1 MRNRLLHT
9 TPIAV
14 FRNAAVTLLHGSEE
28 FRHVSRR
35 LLSDLIERV
44 EVVRVTD
51 TETVKTKVFLLVV
64 LEGTL
69 TVAPTAPTAVPSA
82 SIVLMRGVYW
92 AGRGILDAV
101 GDELVE
107 LKAAHDHAA
116 YVVHLD
122 KKTFLKFLRASPAL
136 GSMASLRLRLAP
148 GDVADVHVE
157 RVWVAKAGDLA
168 APLAALTQLL
178 AAAIGSQFDE
188 PTGIVTLGAGA
199 ELVVWEKDRFTTVPL
214 AAVTSHEDVLARFL
228 GHVGRSQKEKLHH
241 LFFIHPAEPSDVPPP
256 FAGPHFHRVVYVTDV
271 APSHIPRGIKRLL
284 HEDLLTPDGH
294 ASAAGTYFSSF
305 VPAIVVKPKAPGAKS
320 SVLGTVVASLAAGIF
335 GSGFQSESI
344 DDGYPG
350 RGNPGPN
357 DARRR
362 LRKDHCRLAFD
373 LDALTRDWR
382 AWNDG
387 PAVQGGSFL
396 AHMFA
401 NRERE
406 ETARRWARSVT
417 NRRVGVALSGGGAC
431 AYRALPLIEM
441 LRRLGVPI
449 DLFSGVSGG
458 ALIGAYYCKDGV
470 AGLKRARSRGP
481 GFLLATIGAM
491 AWSGFI
497 ERLVDVD
504 LGGTRVEELEVLFL
518 PVTTALADP
527 PAARVVVSG
536 TLGEA
541 VRASGSAPVAFGP
554 TRKGGVRYADGAT
567 ATMIPAKVLTDYG
580 ADLVLACNCIPGPR
594 YGNPFG
600 TYLLGRLV
608 YGYTPVGR
616 LIDGWVASSFLLTT
630 ASRLAGTDAQVY
642 WEPSLADDPLLET
655 VHFEQSYA
663 IVRRSLEEDGPAM
676 WKAATKLHGLW
687 QGLGT

>member
-9 TPIAV
+9 TPIAIL
-14 FRNAAVTLLHGSEE
+14 RNAAVTLLHESAE

-35 LLSDLIERV
+35 LLSDLIEQI
-44 EVVRVTD
+44 EVVRITD
-51 TETVKTKVFLLVV
+51 TETVKTNVFLLVV
-64 LEGTL
+64 IEGTL
-69 TVAPTAPTAVPSA
+69 AVSPTVPIGVPSA
-82 SIVLMRGVYW
+82 SIVLMGGVYW
-92 AGRGILDAV
+92 AGHGILGAV
-101 GDELVE
+101 GDEVVE
-107 LKAAHDHAA
+107 LKAARDHAA
-116 YVVHLD
+116 YIVHLD
-122 KKTFLKFLRASPAL
+122 KKTFLTFLRASPAL

-178 AAAIGSQFDE
+178 AAAVGSQFDE

-199 ELVVWEKDRFTTVPL
+199 ELVVWEKDHFTSVPL
-214 AAVTSHEDVLARFL
+214 ADVPSHEDVRAKFTA
-228 GHVGRSQKEKLHH
+228 HVGRPQKLHH
-241 LFFIHPAEPSDVPPP
+241 LFFIHPADPSDIPPP

-271 APSHIPRGIKRLL
+271 ALSRIPRGVTRLL

-305 VPAIVVKPKAPGAKS
+305 IPAIVVKPKAHSAKS
-320 SVLGTVVASLAAGIF
+320 SGLGTVVASLAASVF

-362 LRKDHCRLAFD
+362 LRKDHCRIAFD
-373 LDALTRDWR
+373 LDALARDWQ

-387 PAVQGGSFL
+387 RVKRGRSFPAYV
-396 AHMFA
+396 FA
-401 NRERE
+401 DRERE
-406 ETARRWARSVT
+406 ETSRRWARSVT

-458 ALIGAYYCKDGV
+458 ALIGAYYCKDGIV
-470 AGLKRARSRGP
+470 GLKRARSCGP
-481 GFLLATIGAM
+481 RFLLATIGAM
-491 AWSGFI
+491 LWSGFI

-567 ATMIPAKVLTDYG
+567 ATMIPAKVLSDYG
-580 ADLVLACNCIPGPR
+580 ADLVLACNCIPGPK

-608 YGYTPVGR
+608 YEYTPVGR

-642 WEPSLADDPLLET
+642 WEPSLVDDPLLET

-676 WKAATKLHGLW
+676 WKAAAKLHGLW